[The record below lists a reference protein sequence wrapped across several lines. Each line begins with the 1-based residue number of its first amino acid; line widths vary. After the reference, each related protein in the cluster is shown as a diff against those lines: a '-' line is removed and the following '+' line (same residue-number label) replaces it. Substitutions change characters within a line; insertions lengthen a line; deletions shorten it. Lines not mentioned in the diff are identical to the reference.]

1 MTFGLI
7 DSHADAVFFAVIATE
22 LSCLSMPRAVRGHC
36 SYRVCG
42 APALRDPI
50 GSGANTYM
58 AKSAPNTI
66 KKKPAAASRFSRT
79 RKNDSYRPFPVLFF
93 FF

>member
-1 MTFGLI
+1 LI

-22 LSCLSMPRAVRGHC
+22 LSCLSMPRAARGHC

-58 AKSAPNTI
+58 AESVPKYHQKETSSTFKI
-66 KKKPAAASRFSRT
+66 FRVF
-79 RKNDSYRPFPVLFF
+79 RK
-93 FF
+93 

>member
-42 APALRDPI
+42 ASALRDPI

-58 AKSAPNTI
+58 PESVPKYHQKETSSTFQI
-66 KKKPAAASRFSRT
+66 FRILKR
-79 RKNDSYRPFPVLFF
+79 
-93 FF
+93 